1 MLITWWRK
9 RTVSALRKIEF
20 RSSWQ
25 HGGFF
30 ELAAICSGVVDGNDD
45 DHVDGGDD
53 DHVDGNDGTNY
64 VFTLNGLKK
73 QDISISSCSVY
84 SSSASTMRN
93 TRLGKTMLIVVVA

>member
-9 RTVSALRKIEF
+9 RTVSALRNIEF

-30 ELAAICSGVVDGNDD
+30 ELAAICSGDDDGGDDDCADGGDEDGGDDD

-53 DHVDGNDGTNY
+53 DHVDSNDGTNY
-64 VFTLNGLKK
+64 G
-73 QDISISSCSVY
+73 
-84 SSSASTMRN
+84 
-93 TRLGKTMLIVVVA
+93 

>member
-30 ELAAICSGVVDGNDD
+30 ELAAICSGDDDGGDD

-53 DHVDGNDGTNY
+53 NGGDDDDDHVDGNDG
-64 VFTLNGLKK
+64 
-73 QDISISSCSVY
+73 SSTVDKMTY
-84 SSSASTMRN
+84 SP
-93 TRLGKTMLIVVVA
+93 

>member
-30 ELAAICSGVVDGNDD
+30 ELAAICSGDD
-45 DHVDGGDD
+45 DGGDD
-53 DHVDGNDGTNY
+53 DHVDGDDDDIHIDDWQTDDDIEDKHDVREDVTRPTSEIMARTIGT
-64 VFTLNGLKK
+64 LLH
-73 QDISISSCSVY
+73 
-84 SSSASTMRN
+84 
-93 TRLGKTMLIVVVA
+93 

>member
-30 ELAAICSGVVDGNDD
+30 ELAAICCGDD

-53 DHVDGNDGTNY
+53 DGGVDDDYVDGGDDDHIDGNY
-64 VFTLNGLKK
+64 G
-73 QDISISSCSVY
+73 
-84 SSSASTMRN
+84 
-93 TRLGKTMLIVVVA
+93 

>member
-30 ELAAICSGVVDGNDD
+30 ELAAICSGDDDGGDD
-45 DHVDGGDD
+45 DHVDGDDD

-64 VFTLNGLKK
+64 G
-73 QDISISSCSVY
+73 
-84 SSSASTMRN
+84 
-93 TRLGKTMLIVVVA
+93 

>member
-30 ELAAICSGVVDGNDD
+30 ELAAICSGDD

-53 DHVDGNDGTNY
+53 DGGDDDDHVGGNDGTNQGGRSCAGAQGAPAEK
-64 VFTLNGLKK
+64 FGLGRKF
-73 QDISISSCSVY
+73 
-84 SSSASTMRN
+84 
-93 TRLGKTMLIVVVA
+93 

>member
-30 ELAAICSGVVDGNDD
+30 ELAAICCGGDD

-53 DHVDGNDGTNY
+53 DGGVDDDY
-64 VFTLNGLKK
+64 VETIIGDVDEVVRFW
-73 QDISISSCSVY
+73 
-84 SSSASTMRN
+84 
-93 TRLGKTMLIVVVA
+93 MLRRIQGHCGCHCCWNMELSLWAFCCIIDC

>member
-1 MLITWWRK
+1 MTSMLITWWRK

-30 ELAAICSGVVDGNDD
+30 ELAAICCGEDD

-53 DHVDGNDGTNY
+53 DHVDGGDGTNY
-64 VFTLNGLKK
+64 G
-73 QDISISSCSVY
+73 
-84 SSSASTMRN
+84 
-93 TRLGKTMLIVVVA
+93 

>member
-9 RTVSALRKIEF
+9 RTVSALRKMEF

-30 ELAAICSGVVDGNDD
+30 ELAAICSGDD
-45 DHVDGGDD
+45 YGEDYDHVDGDDD

-64 VFTLNGLKK
+64 G
-73 QDISISSCSVY
+73 
-84 SSSASTMRN
+84 
-93 TRLGKTMLIVVVA
+93 